1 MRSNDEIITYL
12 TNLKNE
18 KHLSISEIA
27 RRVGMAK
34 STVSRYFNKTREFP
48 MNDVDKFA
56 KAFGISSADILGM
69 DSSTPRT
76 ADLADNDVIFTYQG
90 KPLTEEDK
98 ELIRRLMN
106 GK

>member
-1 MRSNDEIITYL
+1 MRTNDEIIAYL
-12 TNLKNE
+12 NKLKDEQN
-18 KHLSISEIA
+18 LSISEIA

-56 KAFGISSADILGM
+56 KAFGVSSADILGM
-69 DSSTPRT
+69 KKKATT
-76 ADLADNDVIFTYQG
+76 ADLADDDVIFTYQG
-90 KPLTEEDK
+90 KPLSDEDK

>member
-1 MRSNDEIITYL
+1 MRTNDEIIAYL
-12 TNLKNE
+12 NKLKDE
-18 KHLSISEIA
+18 QHLSISDIA

-69 DSSTPRT
+69 KKKATT
-76 ADLADNDVIFTYQG
+76 ADLADNDVIFTYEG
-90 KPLTEEDK
+90 KPLSEEDK
-98 ELIRRLMN
+98 ALIRRLMN

>member
-1 MRSNDEIITYL
+1 MRTNDEIIAYL
-12 TNLKNE
+12 DKLKEEQN
-18 KHLSISEIA
+18 LSISEIA

-56 KAFGISSADILGM
+56 KAFGVSSVDILGM
-69 DSSTPRT
+69 QKETKT
-76 ADLADNDVIFTYQG
+76 ADLDDDDVIFTYQG
-90 KPLTEEDK
+90 KPLSEDDK
-98 ELIRRLMN
+98 KLIRRLMN

>member
-1 MRSNDEIITYL
+1 MRTNDEIIAYL
-12 TNLKNE
+12 NKLKYEQN
-18 KHLSISEIA
+18 LSISEIA

-56 KAFGISSADILGM
+56 KAFGVSSADILGM
-69 DSSTPRT
+69 EKKATT

-90 KPLTEEDK
+90 KPLSDEDK

>member
-1 MRSNDEIITYL
+1 MRTNDEIIAYL
-12 TNLKNE
+12 NGLKDS
-18 KHLSISEIA
+18 KGLSISEIA

-56 KAFGISSADILGM
+56 KAFGVSSSDILGM
-69 DSSTPRT
+69 NEHPKT
-76 ADLADNDVIFTYQG
+76 ADLDDDDVIFTYQG
-90 KPLTEEDK
+90 KPLSKEDK